1 MHKPTGVAEKLL
13 KSKKRWLKKK
23 RKKKKKNAKRKR
35 TKRESKPH
43 LNRQSEML
51 RNTQNKLL

>member
-1 MHKPTGVAEKLL
+1 MKKLL

-43 LNRQSEML
+43 INSQLERL
-51 RNTQNKLL
+51 RNAQNKLL